1 MEIDGKLAWEEYNRC
16 QFKLLARHLEWED
29 RSKKKK
35 SSTGKGLSQGKIICL
50 QTVGCRSLLFSY
62 IFFLSFISLFCK
74 KYSTGLRC

>member
-35 SSTGKGLSQGKIICL
+35 KLNRKVSESG
-50 QTVGCRSLLFSY
+50 
-62 IFFLSFISLFCK
+62 K
-74 KYSTGLRC
+74 KYVSTNCGVPFPPLQIHFFS